1 MKTVISKDR
10 TPIAFDRSKER
21 CSMKNEVLTRDL
33 PEIEVIGALLAMVAA
48 AATLLLL
55 VGLHILSPEFDPSFR
70 MVSEYAL
77 GHYGWVLSLMFLA
90 WGISSWALALA
101 IWSQVKTKAGKVGWW
116 FLVIA
121 GLGEAMA
128 SVFDVTHDPGHSIAG
143 VLGMGGFPIA
153 AVLLSVSLGRTQAW
167 RGARSPLLYIANL
180 NWISVV
186 LLGATLVLMTVQFAQ
201 VTGGHLPQHAP
212 AQLPAGVLGVDGWVD
227 RLIVLSNCLWVFVAA
242 RPAMKLTG
250 RKERNR

>member
-1 MKTVISKDR
+1 
-10 TPIAFDRSKER
+10 
-21 CSMKNEVLTRDL
+21 MKNGVLTGDM
-33 PEIEVIGALLAMVAA
+33 PKIEVAGALLSIAAA

-55 VGLHILSPEFDPSFR
+55 ASLHALSPEFDPSFR

-90 WGISSWALALA
+90 WGISSWALAVAL
-101 IWSQVKTKAGKVGWW
+101 WSQVQTRAGKVGLW

-128 SVFDVTHDPGHSIAG
+128 SIFDVTHDTGHSIAG
-143 VLGMGGFPIA
+143 VLGMVGFPIA

-167 RGARSPLLYIANL
+167 RAAKKPLLWLANL

-186 LLGATLVLMTVQFAQ
+186 LLVATLGLMTVQFAQ
-201 VTGGHLPQHAP
+201 ANGGQLPQQAP
-212 AQLPAGVLGVDGWVD
+212 ASLPAGVLGLDGWAD

-242 RPAMKLTG
+242 WQVMKLAGQRSWSLVSTANEEG
-250 RKERNR
+250 

>member
-21 CSMKNEVLTRDL
+21 SSMNTGVVTRDTSKIEVL
-33 PEIEVIGALLAMVAA
+33 GARLAIVAA

-55 VGLHILSPEFDPSFR
+55 ASLHILSPEFDPSFR

-90 WGISSWALALA
+90 WGISAWALALA
-101 IWSQVKTKAGKVGWW
+101 LWSQVKTRAGKAGLW

-128 SVFDVTHDPGHSIAG
+128 SIFDVTHDPGHSIAG
-143 VLGMGGFPIA
+143 VLGIGGFPIA

-167 RGARSPLLYIANL
+167 RGARSPLLWMANL

-186 LLGATLVLMTVQFAQ
+186 LLGATLVLMTVQFSQ

-212 AQLPAGVLGVDGWVD
+212 VQLPAGVLGLDGWAD
-227 RLIVLSNCLWVFVAA
+227 RLIVLSNCLWVCVAA
-242 RPAMKLTG
+242 WQAMKLTG

>member
-1 MKTVISKDR
+1 MKT
-10 TPIAFDRSKER
+10 
-21 CSMKNEVLTRDL
+21 EVLTSN
-33 PEIEVIGALLAMVAA
+33 PPKIEVTSARLSIMAAM
-48 AATLLLL
+48 ATLLLL
-55 VGLHILSPEFDPSFR
+55 ASLHTLSPEFDPSFR

-90 WGISSWALALA
+90 WGISAWTLAVAL
-101 IWSQVKTKAGKVGWW
+101 WPQVNTRAGKVGLW

-143 VLGMGGFPIA
+143 VLGLGGFPIA
-153 AVLLSVSLGRTQAW
+153 ALLLSVNLGRTQAW
-167 RGARSPLLYIANL
+167 RGAKSLLLWLANL

-186 LLGATLVLMTVQFAQ
+186 LLVATLVLMTVQFVQ

-212 AQLPAGVLGVDGWVD
+212 THLPAGVLGLDGWAD
-227 RLIVLSNCLWVFVAA
+227 RLIVLSNCLWVCVAA
-242 RPAMKLTG
+242 WQALNK
-250 RKERNR
+250 RNHVIHSSAEFN